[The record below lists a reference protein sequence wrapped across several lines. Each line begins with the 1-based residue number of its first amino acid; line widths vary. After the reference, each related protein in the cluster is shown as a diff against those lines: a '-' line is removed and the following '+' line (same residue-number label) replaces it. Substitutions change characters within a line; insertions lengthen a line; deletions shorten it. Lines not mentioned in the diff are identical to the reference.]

1 MYQQALDKVSKQ
13 LLIRERYDNFIGGKW
28 IAPTEGRY
36 FDNPSPVTG
45 KKLCEVPR
53 SSAADIELALDAAH
67 KAKDAWGKTSVAERS
82 RILNKIA
89 DKLEANLDLLALVET
104 LDNGKPIRETTYAD
118 MPLVVDHWRYF
129 ASVVRAQEGG
139 ISEIDHDTVAYHYHE
154 PLGVVGQIIPWNFP
168 ILMATWKLAPALAA
182 GNCVVLKPAEQTPLG
197 ILAVMELIADIL
209 PPGVI
214 NVVNGF
220 GIEAGKPLA
229 QNKRIAKI
237 AFTGETTT
245 GRMIMQYA
253 SDNIIPVTLELG
265 GKPPIFS
272 SPTSW
277 TPMTISSTRRSKVLA
292 CSPLTR
298 ARSAPARAA
307 RWCRNRSTTNSW
319 NEPSHAQRRSSRAIR
334 LTPQP

>member
-1 MYQQALDKVSKQ
+1 MAAENQQRYDAKWRTTGRTFMYQEAIEKVSKQ
-13 LLIRERYDNFIGGKW
+13 VLIRDRYENFIGGRV
-28 IAPTEGRY
+28 APKEGRY
-36 FDNPSPVTG
+36 FDNPTPRPG
-45 KKLCEVPR
+45 KRRFSVPR

-67 KAKDAWGKTSVAERS
+67 KAKDAWGKTSVQERS

-118 MPLVVDHWRYF
+118 MPLVVDDWRYF
-129 ASVVRAQEGG
+129 ASVVGAEEGG
-139 ISEIDHDTVAYHYHE
+139 ISEIDHPTAAYHYHE

-197 ILAVMELIADIL
+197 ILVVMELIADIL

-220 GIEAGKPLA
+220 GVEAGKPLA
-229 QNKRIAKI
+229 HGKRIAKI

-245 GRMIMQYA
+245 GRLIMQYA

-265 GKPPIFS
+265 GKSPNIFFADGMGAAEGFF
-272 SPTSW
+272 TSQL
-277 TPMTISSTRRSKVLA
+277 KA
-292 CSPLTR
+292 
-298 ARSAPARAA
+298 
-307 RWCRNRSTTNSW
+307 
-319 NEPSHAQRRSSRAIR
+319 
-334 LTPQP
+334 